1 MSAVLATVVDS
12 KALLETVVASLLAG
26 VGVTIV
32 FSLAILGAALFG
44 DARRDGRSGAATAAA
59 GLTMVALA
67 ASAAV
72 IVFGI
77 VVMTSK

>member
-1 MSAVLATVVDS
+1 MSALLATVVDS
-12 KALLETVVASLLAG
+12 RALLETVIASVIAG

-44 DARRDGRSGAATAAA
+44 DARRDGRAGAAVGAATLAI
-59 GLTMVALA
+59 LALA

-77 VVMTSK
+77 FVMTSK